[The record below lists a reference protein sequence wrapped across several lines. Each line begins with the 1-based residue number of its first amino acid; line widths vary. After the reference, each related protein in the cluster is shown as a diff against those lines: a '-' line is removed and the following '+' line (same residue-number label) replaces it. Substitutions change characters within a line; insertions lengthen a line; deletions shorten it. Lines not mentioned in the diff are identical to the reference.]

1 MSQPLARQ
9 GGQEGTDGSTPAR
22 QEICTAFR
30 GLGPPPKNWPLRAY
44 RGVPYTGDMP
54 TVPDAPL
61 RAVNAFRPKAADV
74 RRLHTLGQIIK
85 GSPSDVQRLAIAHLE
100 RVVLAAMETGGEAAV
115 AELIRE
121 DVIAVHHPMH
131 QPVVE
136 RARPGRKLGQKNRP
150 ASPAPDAQPSA
161 PAR

>member
-1 MSQPLARQ
+1 
-9 GGQEGTDGSTPAR
+9 
-22 QEICTAFR
+22 
-30 GLGPPPKNWPLRAY
+30 
-44 RGVPYTGDMP
+44 MP
-54 TVPDAPL
+54 TVPEAPF
-61 RAVNAFRPKAADV
+61 RRRTVNAFRPKAADM
-74 RRLHTLGQIIK
+74 RRLTVLEQIIK
-85 GSPSDVQRLAIAHLE
+85 GNPSDVQRLAIAHLE
-100 RVVLAAMETGGEAAV
+100 RVVLAAMQEGGEAAV

-136 RARPGRKLGQKNRP
+136 RARPGRKPGQKNRP